1 MITKGIVEEIFA
13 NQVKVRVPT
22 FDKISDSNSSTHY
35 EDLSV
40 ATICTLPNC
49 SPNLQVGDVVFVS
62 FEDNSRLN
70 PVILGFLYNSSSS
83 NCDISLNSLDVGIS
97 AVLSDDTSIGDVS
110 SSNIK
115 SLTNLHDNVQ
125 NCINRASDN
134 ISALNEDI
142 KENEENLSKKI
153 AKLSDSHLKINS
165 DSSIIDTV
173 DRLIGSKNNNGES
186 TVFGKIRQ
194 TTTKL
199 NGIRE
204 KIGSLNGGE
213 SIMSIISDIQSRIK
227 SLEEFNKLE
236 Y

>member
-13 NQVKVRVPT
+13 NQVKVRIPT
-22 FDKISDSNSSTHY
+22 FDEISDSNSSTHY

-70 PVILGFLYNSSSS
+70 PVILGFLYNNSSS

-153 AKLSDSHLKINS
+153 AKLSDSHLKIN
-165 DSSIIDTV
+165 IC
-173 DRLIGSKNNNGES
+173 
-186 TVFGKIRQ
+186 
-194 TTTKL
+194 
-199 NGIRE
+199 
-204 KIGSLNGGE
+204 
-213 SIMSIISDIQSRIK
+213 
-227 SLEEFNKLE
+227 
-236 Y
+236 